1 MGIFHVDL
9 MFFFMVVFMVW
20 FFMSVKNQEKKTGIF
35 HGIRMDSDITSN
47 SRIVDGY
54 LESKFTS
61 ITFGYIV
68 GMVDHG
74 MQLPINIGIL
84 PSGKLT

>member
-1 MGIFHVDL
+1 
-9 MFFFMVVFMVW
+9 
-20 FFMSVKNQEKKTGIF
+20 
-35 HGIRMDSDITSN
+35 MDSDITSN

>member
-1 MGIFHVDL
+1 MVFH
-9 MFFFMVVFMVW
+9 
-20 FFMSVKNQEKKTGIF
+20 ECKKPRKETGIF

-84 PSGKLT
+84 PSGKLTISLPEGNGM